1 MFWAK
6 LVSLFKRSD
15 QHDNSKSK
23 GTVANTKQPK
33 RRVDPS
39 RIGELGE
46 YKIEVQLRQ
55 MPKEIRYISD
65 VLVRNPRSR
74 TGYSQIDH
82 VVITPYGLF
91 VIETKNYKG
100 EIKGKRTDKR
110 WNVSGRF
117 NPYNP
122 LRQNYGHIKILESIL
137 SEFTNLTFVSIIS
150 FTLRCRFSVDPD
162 LRKIESNELVIYDV
176 ELSEYIERKLRR
188 LKSEMSEPY
197 LSESDVNRVYEL
209 INKANITDP
218 RTRSEH
224 NRLAGGTK

>member
-6 LVSLFKRSD
+6 LASLFKRSD
-15 QHDNSKSK
+15 KQGNARAKS
-23 GTVANTKQPK
+23 TVATSNQQK
-33 RRVDPS
+33 RTVKPS

-46 YKIEVQLRQ
+46 YKIDVQLRQ
-55 MPKEIRYISD
+55 MPREIRYISD
-65 VLVRNPRSR
+65 VLVRNPKSR

-122 LRQNYGHIKILESIL
+122 LRQNYGHMKILQSLL
-137 SEFTNLTFVSIIS
+137 SEFKNLAFVSIIS
-150 FTLRCRFSVDPD
+150 FTLRCRFSVDPE
-162 LRKIESNELVIYDV
+162 LRKIESNELVVYDV
-176 ELSEYIERKLRR
+176 ELSDYIERKLRR
-188 LKSEMSEPY
+188 LKYEMSKPS

-218 RTRSEH
+218 QSRTEH

>member
-6 LVSLFKRSD
+6 LASLFKRSD
-15 QHDNSKSK
+15 KQDKARAKS
-23 GTVANTKQPK
+23 TVATSNQQK
-33 RRVDPS
+33 RTVEPS

-46 YKIEVQLRQ
+46 YKIDVQLRQ
-55 MPKEIRYISD
+55 MPREIRYISD
-65 VLVRNPRSR
+65 VLVRNPKSR

-122 LRQNYGHIKILESIL
+122 LRQNYGHMKILQSLL
-137 SEFTNLTFVSIIS
+137 SEFKNLTFVSIIS
-150 FTLRCRFSVDPD
+150 FTLRCRFSVDPE

-176 ELSEYIERKLRR
+176 ELSDYIERKLRR
-188 LKSEMSEPY
+188 LKYEMSKPN

-218 RTRSEH
+218 QARTEH

>member
-1 MFWAK
+1 MGWAK

-15 QHDNSKSK
+15 QQVKKRGQGAVSNSR
-23 GTVANTKQPK
+23 KQK
-33 RRVDPS
+33 RQVNPS
-39 RIGELGE
+39 HIGELGE
-46 YKIEVQLRQ
+46 YKIDVQLRQ

-65 VLVRNPRSR
+65 VLIRNPKSR

-122 LRQNYGHIKILESIL
+122 LRQNYGHIKVLENIL
-137 SEFTNLTFVSIIS
+137 SEFKNLTFVSIIS
-150 FTLRCRFSVDPD
+150 FTLRCRFSVDPE
-162 LRKIESNELVIYDV
+162 LRKIQSNELVIYDV
-176 ELSEYIERKLRR
+176 ELSDYIERKLLRF
-188 LKSEMSEPY
+188 KSEMSEPI
-197 LSESDVNRVYEL
+197 LSDSDVSRVYEL
-209 INKANITDP
+209 INRANITDP
-218 RTRSEH
+218 QDRAEH
-224 NRLAGGTK
+224 NRLAAGTK

>member
-6 LVSLFKRSD
+6 LASLFRRSD
-15 QHDNSKSK
+15 KQDKARAK
-23 GTVANTKQPK
+23 GTVANTKQQK

-39 RIGELGE
+39 HVGELGE
-46 YKIEVQLRQ
+46 FKRDVQLRQ

-65 VLVRNPRSR
+65 VLIRNPKSR

-122 LRQNYGHIKILESIL
+122 LRQNYGHIKVLENIL
-137 SEFTNLTFVSIIS
+137 SEFKNLTFVSMIS
-150 FTLRCRFSVDPD
+150 FTLRCRFSVDPE
-162 LRKIESNELVIYDV
+162 LRKIQSNELVIYDV
-176 ELSEYIERKLRR
+176 ELSDYIERKLLRF
-188 LKSEMSEPY
+188 KSEMSEPI
-197 LSESDVNRVYEL
+197 LSDSDVSRVYEL
-209 INKANITDP
+209 INRANITDP
-218 RTRSEH
+218 QDRAEH
-224 NRLAGGTK
+224 NRLAAGTK

>member
-6 LVSLFKRSD
+6 LASLFRRSD
-15 QHDNSKSK
+15 KQDKARAK
-23 GTVANTKQPK
+23 GTVANTKQQK

-39 RIGELGE
+39 HIGELGE
-46 YKIEVQLRQ
+46 YKIDVQLRQ

-65 VLVRNPRSR
+65 VLIRNPKSR

-122 LRQNYGHIKILESIL
+122 LRQNYGHIKVLENIL
-137 SEFTNLTFVSIIS
+137 SEFKNLTFVSIIS
-150 FTLRCRFSVDPD
+150 FTLRCRFSVDPE
-162 LRKIESNELVIYDV
+162 LRKIQSNELVIYDV
-176 ELSEYIERKLRR
+176 ELSNYIERKLLRFR
-188 LKSEMSEPY
+188 SEMSEPI
-197 LSESDVNRVYEL
+197 LSDSDINRVYEL
-209 INKANITDP
+209 INNANISDP
-218 RTRSEH
+218 QIRFVH
-224 NRLAGGTK
+224 NRLAARKK

>member
-1 MFWAK
+1 MFWSK
-6 LVSLFKRSD
+6 LASLFKRSD
-15 QHDNSKSK
+15 KQDKARAKS
-23 GTVANTKQPK
+23 TVATSNQQK
-33 RRVDPS
+33 RTVKPS

-46 YKIEVQLRQ
+46 YKIDVQLRQ
-55 MPKEIRYISD
+55 MPREIRYISD
-65 VLVRNPRSR
+65 VLVRNPKSR

-122 LRQNYGHIKILESIL
+122 LRQNYGHMKILQSLL
-137 SEFTNLTFVSIIS
+137 SEFQNLTFVSIIS
-150 FTLRCRFSVDPD
+150 FTLRCRFSVDPE

-176 ELSEYIERKLRR
+176 ELSDYIERKLRR
-188 LKSEMSEPY
+188 LKYEISEPV

-209 INKANITDP
+209 INKANITNP
-218 RTRSEH
+218 QARTEH
-224 NRLAGGTK
+224 NRLAGGMK

>member
-6 LVSLFKRSD
+6 LASLFKRSD
-15 QHDNSKSK
+15 KQDNSKSK
-23 GTVANTKQPK
+23 GTVANSKQQK
-33 RRVDPS
+33 RIVDPS

-46 YKIEVQLRQ
+46 YKIDVQLRQ
-55 MPKEIRYISD
+55 MPNEIRYISD
-65 VLVRNPRSR
+65 VLVRNQKSR

-122 LRQNYGHIKILESIL
+122 LRQNYGHMKILQSIL
-137 SEFTNLTFVSIIS
+137 SEFKDLTFVSIIS
-150 FTLRCRFSVDPD
+150 FTLRCRFSVDPE

-176 ELSEYIERKLRR
+176 ELSDYIERKLRR
-188 LKSEMSEPY
+188 LKYEISEPV

-209 INKANITDP
+209 ISKANITNP
-218 RTRSEH
+218 QVRTEH
-224 NRLAGGTK
+224 NRLAGGMK